1 MHWFNRP
8 ETRYNAP
15 AERQSPFARASQ
27 EWDNRIG
34 SARVQ
39 ARNWRLMAFGAM
51 LLSAVLAVCLTWLGA
66 QSSVL
71 TYIVELEKTGQP
83 GRIQLANNR
92 YQPTTHQVAYYIRK
106 VVEQVRSIPTDPVVL
121 RQNWLVAYKYLSG
134 DAVQRMNEQGASLE
148 DAADKHH
155 NTRSV
160 QVTSVIHRSDSS
172 FQVRWVETTFV
183 NGSMAGTE
191 HYTGLFTYEV
201 NPPQDEQQVFDNP
214 LGVYITDFTWSREFD
229 GQDL

>member
-8 ETRYNAP
+8 ETRYTAP
-15 AERQSPFARASQ
+15 TEHQSPFARASQ

-51 LLSAVLAVCLTWLGA
+51 GLSAVLAVCLTWLGA

-71 TYIVELEKTGQP
+71 TYVVELEKTGQP
-83 GRIQLANNR
+83 GRIQLATDR
-92 YQPTTHQVAYYIRK
+92 YQPTTHLVAYTIRK
-106 VVEQVRSIPTDPVVL
+106 MVEQVRSIPSDPVVL
-121 RQNWLVAYKYLSG
+121 RQNWLEAYKFLTG
-134 DAVQRMNEQGASLE
+134 DAVAKMNEQGTALE
-148 DAADKHH
+148 EAAAGHH
-155 NTRSV
+155 HTRSV

-172 FQVRWVETTFV
+172 FQVRWIETTFV
-183 NGSMAGTE
+183 NGASATTE
-191 HYTGLFTYEV
+191 QYTGLFTYEIS
-201 NPPQDEQQVFDNP
+201 PPQDEQQVFDNP
-214 LGVYITDFTWSREFD
+214 LGVYVTDFSWSREFD